1 MILKSK
7 SSISFIK
14 SIHFLYF
21 LRQFKDYDFIFDREV
36 AKSASVNQRYSSE
49 ALKGIIMDIHYLSKC
64 DYLVCTFSSQVCRMA
79 YELLQLR
86 YADGSWRFKSL
97 DDIYYFGG
105 QSAHHVIAVMDHS
118 PQTPNEIEIK
128 IGDKIG
134 IAGNHWDGYSKG
146 TNRRTG
152 QNGLFPSYKVKDL
165 VQAV

>member
-1 MILKSK
+1 
-7 SSISFIK
+7 
-14 SIHFLYF
+14 
-21 LRQFKDYDFIFDREV
+21 
-36 AKSASVNQRYSSE
+36 
-49 ALKGIIMDIHYLSKC
+49 MDIHYLSKC

-105 QSAHHVIAVMDHS
+105 QGAHHVVAVMDHS
-118 PQTPNEIEIK
+118 PQTSNEIEIK

-152 QNGLFPSYKVKDL
+152 LNGLFPSYKVKDFI
-165 VQAV
+165 QAV